1 MELSAQDSH
10 FSKKNTIRNKMWQPE
25 MEGQM
30 PVVEDDIEEIE
41 DISDNN
47 DNVRYYNPK
56 EGGLQQ
62 MQMKQGAAGH

>member
-1 MELSAQDSH
+1 
-10 FSKKNTIRNKMWQPE
+10 MWQPE